1 MAGGPM
7 PDDRLSVFRGSLSDL
22 IESRG
27 LRGPPREEISM
38 SWLRS
43 KRAGLDP
50 QHLQIPYIGAIDP
63 EALLLRASRP
73 VVDQLLHDLGT
84 VSMCVMTSDN
94 RGQVLDRRETNRTL
108 AAHLESIDLLAGSD
122 ISEQSAGANGI
133 GSALAE
139 GKSILVEGSE
149 HFRDAFMGTACAGA
163 PILEPKSG
171 RILGVIDLTCAVP
184 DAHPLMLPMASQAA
198 REIERHLIDES
209 SLREKLVLQQ
219 FLQKQ
224 RRVRGPVVFIDAR
237 SMLSNA
243 AASRLVDPADEIA
256 LRENAQRMISGGRSG
271 FQEIMLTTGR
281 RVLARCEKV
290 LEGRDP
296 IGVMLEL
303 RSAQTPGFAGSA
315 DCTID
320 PITRWAELTNTEHN
334 VAEFVIEGFT
344 NRQIAERM
352 FVSPYTV
359 DYHLRSIFRKLG
371 VSSRVELS
379 RVAPRPLAE
388 ARG

>member
-1 MAGGPM
+1 MGGPM
-7 PDDRLSVFRGSLSDL
+7 PDGHSSLLAESLSDL

-27 LRGPPREEISM
+27 LRAPPREEISS

-43 KRAGLDP
+43 KKAGLDP
-50 QHLQIPYIGAIDP
+50 QHLQIPYIGDIDP

-73 VVDQLLHDLGT
+73 VVDQLLDDLGT
-84 VSMCVMTSDN
+84 VSMCVMISDH

-122 ISEQSAGANGI
+122 VSEQSTGANGI

-149 HFRDAFMGTACAGA
+149 HFWDAFTGTACAGG

-171 RILGVIDLTCAVP
+171 RILGVIDLTCEAP
-184 DAHPLMLPMASQAA
+184 DAHPLMLPMASRLA
-198 REIERHLIDES
+198 REIEQRLIDES

-224 RRVRGPVVFIDAR
+224 RRVRGPVVFLDTR

-243 AASRLVDPADEIA
+243 AASRLVDPADEPA
-256 LRENAQRMISGGRSG
+256 LRENAQQIISGGRSG
-271 FQEIMLTTGR
+271 FHEVMLSTGR
-281 RVLARCEKV
+281 RVLVRCEKV
-290 LEGRDP
+290 LEGGDP

-303 RSAQTPGFAGSA
+303 RPAQTPRFAGLA

-320 PITRWAELTNTEHN
+320 PTPRWADLTNTERN
-334 VAEFVIEGFT
+334 VVEFVLDGFT

-352 FVSPYTV
+352 FVSRYTV

-371 VSSRVELS
+371 VSSRIELS
-379 RVAPRPLAE
+379 RVAPRPLGA

>member
-1 MAGGPM
+1 
-7 PDDRLSVFRGSLSDL
+7 L

-27 LRGPPREEISM
+27 LRAPPREEIRI

-43 KRAGLDP
+43 KQAGLDP
-50 QHLQIPYIGAIDP
+50 EHLHVPYIGDIDP

-73 VVDQLLHDLGT
+73 VVDQLLNDLGT
-84 VSMCVMTSDN
+84 VSMCVMISDN
-94 RGQVLDRRETNRTL
+94 RGQALDRRETNRTL
-108 AAHLESIDLLAGSD
+108 AAHLERIELLPGSD
-122 ISEQSAGANGI
+122 ISEQSTGANGI

-149 HFRDAFMGTACAGA
+149 HFCDAFAGTACAGA

-171 RILGVIDLTCAVP
+171 RILGVIDLTCEAP
-184 DAHPLMLPMASQAA
+184 DAHPLMLPMASRLA
-198 REIERHLIDES
+198 REIEQRLIDES

-224 RRVRGPVVFIDAR
+224 RRVRGPVVFLDTR

-243 AASRLVDPADEIA
+243 AASKLVDPADELL
-256 LRENAQRMISGGRSG
+256 LRENAQRIISGGQPG
-271 FQEIMLTTGR
+271 FQEVVLSTGR
-281 RVLARCEKV
+281 PVLVRCEKV
-290 LEGRDP
+290 LEGSNP

-303 RSAQTPGFAGSA
+303 RPAQTPRFGVA
-315 DCTID
+315 DSTID
-320 PITRWAELTNTEHN
+320 PAPRWADLTNTERD
-334 VAEFVIEGFT
+334 VVEFVLDSFT

-352 FVSPYTV
+352 FVSRHTV

-379 RVAPRPLAE
+379 RVALRSLGA
-388 ARG
+388 ARA